1 MRAILTVVGADKVG
15 IVAGV
20 TQELATL
27 DINILDISQTIMGG
41 SFTMIMLC
49 DLSKSKKSFDEIKQA
64 LNSQGDS
71 LAVKINIQ
79 REEIFD
85 AMHRI

>member
-20 TQELATL
+20 TQELAAL
-27 DINILDISQTIMGG
+27 EVNILDISQTILGS

-49 DLSKSKKSFDEIKQA
+49 DLSKSEKSFDEIKQA
-64 LNSQGDS
+64 LKSRGEA

-79 REEIFD
+79 REEIFE